1 MASRIITKGLRTGI
15 GVGGVRFI
23 LLRGLTSDDNPPDPS
38 ESRLIVIAIINQLK
52 RISISSGFFT
62 DAGACVDD
70 WRITDI
76 PIADLPCIEV
86 RDIDEDIER
95 KGQFDRRTLNVEV
108 IGRISIIDR
117 NEIRNFQ
124 QDIETAMTNGG
135 GPTYPDSVYLSR
147 LIGRPELTPEQD
159 NKKIARIT
167 LSYEV
172 HYRTRVI

>member
-15 GVGGVRFI
+15 GIGGVKYI
-23 LLRGLTSDDNPPDPS
+23 LLRGLVPDSSPPDPS

-52 RISISSGFFT
+52 AISISSGFFT
-62 DAGACVDD
+62 DAGSCVDD
-70 WRITDI
+70 WRFADI
-76 PIADLPCIEV
+76 PISELPCIVV
-86 RDIDEDIER
+86 RDESEDIER

-108 IGRISIIDR
+108 IGWITIDDM
-117 NEIRNFQ
+117 NDVRNFQ

-147 LIGRPELTPEQD
+147 MIGRPEMIPEQE
-159 NKKIARIT
+159 NKKLARIT

-172 HYRTRVI
+172 HYRVRVV